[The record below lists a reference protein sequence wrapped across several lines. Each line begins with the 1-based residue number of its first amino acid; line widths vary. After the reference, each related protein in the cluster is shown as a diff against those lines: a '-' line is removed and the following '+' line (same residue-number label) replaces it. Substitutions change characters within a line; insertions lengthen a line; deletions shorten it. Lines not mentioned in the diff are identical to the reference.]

1 MGQYD
6 LYIRSTLLA
15 LFLIFLGAWFMTFAA
30 RMMRSK
36 DLAGYR
42 KALRVNA
49 FSISIFWL
57 IWVCHAVWPGMSF
70 FNRHIAAV
78 IAESVALLLVFRLVK
93 DVSVLKKV
101 VVWYIWSALQ
111 ICMLILAIRSGWL
124 LG

>member
-15 LFLIFLGAWFMTFAA
+15 IFLIFLGSWFMTFAA

-36 DLAGYR
+36 DLANYR
-42 KALRVNA
+42 KALRANA
-49 FSISIFWL
+49 FSISTFWL

-70 FNRHIAAV
+70 FNRHMGAAL
-78 IAESVALLLVFRLVK
+78 AEAIALLLVFRLVK
-93 DVSVLKKV
+93 DVSILKKV
-101 VVWYIWSALQ
+101 IIWYTWSALQ